1 MIKILKYTG
10 YDMLRSW
17 WGYSYFLFYFITT
30 TALLNLSADPSRA
43 ITSLMNI
50 IITLCPL
57 ISTLLV
63 VMYYYNSREFME
75 LLLAQPLKRSSI
87 LKGQFLGLAGTLS
100 VSFTAGLLF
109 PFLIFAFLSQENLIN
124 LFTLIAIGTLLTF
137 IFSALGYLVAL
148 RHENRIKGF
157 GTAIFIWLFMAVI
170 YDGLFLFTLVLFSDY
185 PTDKIALGLSFF
197 NPIDLARIIMML
209 KLDISALMGYTG
221 ALFNKFF
228 GTSAGMLISLS
239 VSVLWVV
246 LPTYLFLK
254 KAARKDF

>member
-1 MIKILKYTG
+1 MIKILKYTCF
-10 YDMLRSW
+10 DMLRSW
-17 WGYSYFLFYFITT
+17 WSYAYFLFYFVTSAT
-30 TALLNLSADPSRA
+30 LLNFSADASRA

-63 VMYYYNSREFME
+63 VMYYYSSREFIE
-75 LLLAQPLKRSSI
+75 LLLAQPLKRSSL
-87 LKGQFLGLAGTLS
+87 LKGQFIGLAGSLS
-100 VSFTAGLLF
+100 LSFTFGLLI
-109 PFLIFAFLSQENLIN
+109 PFLIFGLLSSENIIN
-124 LFTLIAIGTLLTF
+124 LSTLIGIGVLLTF

-148 RHENRIKGF
+148 HHENKIKGF

-170 YDGLFLFTLVLFSDY
+170 YDGLFLFTLVLFNDY
-185 PTDKIALGLSFF
+185 PTDKIALGLSFL

-221 ALFNKFF
+221 ALFNSFF
-228 GTSAGMLISLS
+228 GSNTGLIIS
-239 VSVLWVV
+239 VAASIIWVIF
-246 LPTYLFLK
+246 PTHLFLR

>member
-1 MIKILKYTG
+1 MIKILKYTCF
-10 YDMLRSW
+10 DMLRSW
-17 WGYSYFLFYFITT
+17 WSYAYFLFYFITSAT
-30 TALLNLSADPSRA
+30 LLNFSTDASRA

-63 VMYYYNSREFME
+63 VMYYYNSREFIE
-75 LLLAQPLKRSSI
+75 LLLAQPLKRSNL
-87 LKGQFLGLAGTLS
+87 LKGQFLGLAGSLS
-100 VSFTAGLLF
+100 LSFTAGLLI
-109 PFLIFAFLSQENLIN
+109 PFLVFGLLSSENIIN
-124 LFTLIAIGTLLTF
+124 LSTLIGIGVLLTF

-148 RHENRIKGF
+148 YHENKIKGF

-170 YDGLFLFTLVLFSDY
+170 YDGLFLFTLVLFNDY
-185 PTDKIALGLSFF
+185 PTDKIALGLSFL

-221 ALFNKFF
+221 ALFNSFF
-228 GTSAGMLISLS
+228 GSNTGLIIS
-239 VSVLWVV
+239 VAASVIWVIF
-246 LPTYLFLK
+246 PTYLFLR

>member
-17 WGYSYFLFYFITT
+17 WSYTYFLFYFITT
-30 TALLNLSADPSRA
+30 MALLNLSADASRA

-50 IITLCPL
+50 IIILSPL

-63 VMYYYNSREFME
+63 VMYYYSSREFIE
-75 LLLAQPLKRSSI
+75 LLLAQPVKRSSI
-87 LKGQFLGLAGTLS
+87 LKGQFLGLAGSLS
-100 VSFTAGLLF
+100 LSFTAGLLF
-109 PFLIFAFLSQENLIN
+109 PFLIFGFTSSENVVN
-124 LFTLIAIGTLLTF
+124 LFTLITIGILLTF
-137 IFSALGYLVAL
+137 IFASIGYLVAL

-157 GTAIFIWLFMAVI
+157 GTAIFIWLFMAVV

-185 PTDKIALGLSFF
+185 PTDKIALGLSFL

-228 GTSAGMLISLS
+228 GTNTGLVVSLIAS
-239 VSVLWVV
+239 VIWVI
-246 LPTYLFLK
+246 LPTYLFLR
-254 KAARKDF
+254 KADRKDF